1 MKKLKK
7 FITKPHIFFRDALN
21 NKYPVINN
29 EQGISE
35 FDENAVIDHQE
46 KLEKLENSLMNTS
59 IPVDVVFTWVNDKD
73 QKWQEKKQYY
83 STLANNCALYAKDN
97 ARFEEHNELFY
108 SVKSVQKFLPWVRY
122 IFIVT
127 DNQIPDW
134 LNKEEQQIKIID
146 HREIIDKNYLPTFN
160 SHVIEANLHK
170 IPNLSEHFIYF
181 NDDVFVAKPLQKSHF
196 FKPNGLA
203 SIFLSIKNL
212 DKMYAKGTSTPTL
225 LASMNSRRL
234 LRKLYGRELNA
245 QTPLIH
251 SYIPLKK
258 SIFEKIWGVFRNE
271 IEEFLSNRFRGKN
284 DLNLATFFV
293 PYAMYLEGKS
303 VLTPEI
309 CYYFNIR
316 SANAKAQY
324 KKLLKKKYMAKQPH
338 SFCANDFNSKTKI
351 SSYKNKLTETLKGY
365 YK

>member
-1 MKKLKK
+1 M
-7 FITKPHIFFRDALN
+7 
-21 NKYPVINN
+21 
-29 EQGISE
+29 
-35 FDENAVIDHQE
+35 
-46 KLEKLENSLMNTS
+46 
-59 IPVDVVFTWVNDKD
+59 
-73 QKWQEKKQYY
+73 
-83 STLANNCALYAKDN
+83 
-97 ARFEEHNELFY
+97 
-108 SVKSVQKFLPWVRY
+108 
-122 IFIVT
+122 
-127 DNQIPDW
+127 
-134 LNKEEQQIKIID
+134 D
-146 HREIIDKNYLPTFN
+146 HREIIEQDYLPTFN

-234 LRKLYGRELNA
+234 LRKLYGQELNI

-258 SIFEKIWGVFRNE
+258 SVFEKIWSVFKEE
-271 IEEFLSNRFRGKN
+271 IESFLSNRFRGKN

-324 KKLLKKKYMAKQPH
+324 KKLLKKKHSSNQPH
-338 SFCANDFNSKTKI
+338 SFCANDFNGKQHI
-351 SSYKNKLTETLKGY
+351 SNYSEQLAKVLEAY